1 MTGVIGVAV
10 EDDEAL
16 LAPVEN
22 VIFAVL
28 VLLGGSAKKTSRLFL
43 AQDELLSPRRPEFF
57 QRGLLVVTFPSQ
69 PVCQYMV
76 IFPIFKSFS

>member
-1 MTGVIGVAV
+1 MTGVIRVAV

-43 AQDELLSPRRPEFF
+43 AQDELLSPRRPELF
-57 QRGLLVVTFPSQ
+57 QLELP
-69 PVCQYMV
+69 
-76 IFPIFKSFS
+76 

>member
-1 MTGVIGVAV
+1 MTGVIRVAV

-28 VLLGGSAKKTSRLFL
+28 ILLGGSTKETIRLFL
-43 AQDELLSPRRPEFF
+43 AQDELLSPRRPELF
-57 QRGLLVVTFPSQ
+57 QLELLYLHFQFIS
-69 PVCQYMV
+69 
-76 IFPIFKSFS
+76 IPIYNKKTLFQDYF